1 MEQVERAIILAEPGR
16 LRTAVKAL
24 LEATAELQITV
35 EVCGVEVLA
44 EACPPTAAVVVLAG
58 SPRGM
63 NLPRAIGHIRDRWPG
78 AKVLVLA
85 GDAAQW
91 RLAKRAGADRVH
103 FQGIAPEKL
112 VRAVRK
118 LLQEEREKGGGN
130 AAELLPGTEAG

>member
-1 MEQVERAIILAEPGR
+1 MAEPGR

-63 NLPRAIGHIRDRWPG
+63 KLPRAIEHIRDRWPG

-85 GDAAQW
+85 EDAAQW

>member
-1 MEQVERAIILAEPGR
+1 LAEPGR

-24 LEATAELQITV
+24 LEATAELRITV

-44 EACPPTAAVVVLAG
+44 EECPPTAAVVVLAG

-63 NLPRAIGHIRDRWPG
+63 NLPRAIEHIRDRWPG

-85 GDAAQW
+85 EDTAQW

-103 FQGIAPEKL
+103 FQGISPEKL
-112 VRAVRK
+112 VRAVGK

>member
-24 LEATAELQITV
+24 LEATAELRITV

-85 GDAAQW
+85 EDAAQW

-112 VRAVRK
+112 VRAVKR
-118 LLQEEREKGGGN
+118 LFEERGRYV
-130 AAELLPGTEAG
+130 GTGDDRDG

>member
-1 MEQVERAIILAEPGR
+1 MEKRMIIVADSGR
-16 LRTAVKAL
+16 MRSGLKAL
-24 LEATAELQITV
+24 FEAASDLLRITV

-58 SPRGM
+58 RPRGM
-63 NLPRAIGHIRDRWPG
+63 NLPRAIGHIRDRWPE

-85 GDAAQW
+85 EDTAQW

-118 LLQEEREKGGGN
+118 LLQEEWGKGGRKCC
-130 AAELLPGTEAG
+130 

>member
-1 MEQVERAIILAEPGR
+1 MEKRMIIVAESGR
-16 LRTAVKAL
+16 MRSGLKAL
-24 LEATAELQITV
+24 FEAASDLRITV

-63 NLPRAIGHIRDRWPG
+63 NLPRAIEHIRDRWPE

-85 GDAAQW
+85 EDAAQW

>member
-1 MEQVERAIILAEPGR
+1 MEQVERAIILDEPGR

-24 LEATAELQITV
+24 LEATAELRILV

-44 EACPPTAAVVVLAG
+44 EECPPTAAVVVLAG

-63 NLPRAIGHIRDRWPG
+63 NLPRAIDHVRDRWPG

-85 GDAAQW
+85 EDTAQW

-112 VRAVRK
+112 VRAVKR
-118 LLQEEREKGGGN
+118 LLEERGRYV
-130 AAELLPGTEAG
+130 GTGDDRDG